1 MYIIDRSDNSTI
13 KYCTDSNIYYIFYDY
28 EKSKFYYSNSKEINK
43 FSADIYN
50 KMEINEPNKEMFEL
64 IKYQEESNDLSLF
77 KKYFLNKKR
86 ESNKNEEDEEQ
97 EKKYKKEEL
106 SKLMTETPKK
116 GYKNKTAQL
125 IVRNFDDIEMD
136 LNIENSS
143 EKEEIKV
150 KKISKEWEPIL
161 KGYNLYRLMV
171 KKTNVC
177 NAIFSLPI
185 FYSYKQK
192 YLIIKNE
199 DNSNEKYLFYSY
211 NTGKKLEKLELE
223 NAIDSLNIFSNKSEK
238 SVLLNAYLADKKQK

>member
-1 MYIIDRSDNSTI
+1 
-13 KYCTDSNIYYIFYDY
+13 
-28 EKSKFYYSNSKEINK
+28 
-43 FSADIYN
+43 
-50 KMEINEPNKEMFEL
+50 
-64 IKYQEESNDLSLF
+64 
-77 KKYFLNKKR
+77 
-86 ESNKNEEDEEQ
+86 
-97 EKKYKKEEL
+97 
-106 SKLMTETPKK
+106 MTETPKK

-150 KKISKEWEPIL
+150 KKIPKKWEPIL
-161 KGYNLYRLMV
+161 KGYNLYRIMV

-177 NAIFSLPI
+177 NAIFSLSI

-199 DNSNEKYLFYSY
+199 DHSNEKYLFYSY

-223 NAIDSLNIFSNKSEK
+223 NDIDSLNIFSNKSEK
-238 SVLLNAYLADKKQK
+238 SVLLNAYLAEKKQK